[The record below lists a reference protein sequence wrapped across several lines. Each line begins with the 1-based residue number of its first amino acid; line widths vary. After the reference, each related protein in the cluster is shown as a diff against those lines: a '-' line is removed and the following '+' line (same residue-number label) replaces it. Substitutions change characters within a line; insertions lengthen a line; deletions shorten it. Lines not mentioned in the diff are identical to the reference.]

1 MRELIDAYV
10 SELKFQQIPKT
21 LYYKRKILMDFHSYC
36 PKPVVQITKTDI
48 LDWLGT
54 FSGSS
59 LEPSTVKKFIG
70 LLKGFFKYCLEE
82 GFIDHDVT
90 KNVKYLK
97 VTNPPPRYL
106 EPREMVLLREYVSNN
121 PKERAIVE
129 VLFATGIRV
138 SELCRMRVENINFE
152 DRFILIE

>member
-70 LLKGFFKYCLEE
+70 LLKGFFKQKNTE
-82 GFIDHDVT
+82 G
-90 KNVKYLK
+90 
-97 VTNPPPRYL
+97 
-106 EPREMVLLREYVSNN
+106 
-121 PKERAIVE
+121 
-129 VLFATGIRV
+129 
-138 SELCRMRVENINFE
+138 
-152 DRFILIE
+152 RFCCAVGNGTSP